1 MDGWQIPSLPLLFAL
16 GGLGTVSRRFPNS
29 CFVASETTVGL
40 GQRGWGLDS
49 EVENLR
55 LQEKE
60 NPWKFYTRCQSGE
73 SPCRVTRTVKYNF
86 CMKEQNL
93 R

>member
-1 MDGWQIPSLPLLFAL
+1 
-16 GGLGTVSRRFPNS
+16 
-29 CFVASETTVGL
+29 VGL